1 MSFLTNLAVY
11 FCAFVACLYALS
23 AVDFNKILKKNKPM
37 QAQAL
42 YLILAMALAYL
53 LGRFILAITYKTFM
67 L

>member
-1 MSFLTNLAVY
+1 MGYIMNLACY
-11 FCAFVACLYALS
+11 FFSFVACLYALS
-23 AVDFNKILKKNKPM
+23 AVDFNKFLKKNRPA

-53 LGRFILAITYKTFM
+53 LGRFILSITYKTFM